1 MTEKKTKKAKS
12 VANPTQDNPTE
23 WMKKFELSQNG
34 LPISS
39 SFCSFSNKEQE
50 EVDALTEVEV
60 VCDEKA
66 YLTEKKFKFEWLDS
80 LAEQYGFDKFEY
92 LHKFRAFRCYRE
104 DRHLDWV
111 DINDLSLINGG
122 RRLEEIRLKHQAVSP
137 RRAVIQYP
145 WR

>member
-12 VANPTQDNPTE
+12 VAHPTQDNPTE
-23 WMKKFELSQNG
+23 WMKKFELS
-34 LPISS
+34 
-39 SFCSFSNKEQE
+39 QE

-92 LHKFRAFRCYRE
+92 LHKFRAFRCYKE
-104 DRHLDWV
+104 DKHLDWV

>member
-23 WMKKFELSQNG
+23 WMKKFELSQ
-34 LPISS
+34 
-39 SFCSFSNKEQE
+39 E

-66 YLTEKKFKFEWLDS
+66 YLTEKKFKFEWLNS

-92 LHKFRAFRCYRE
+92 LHKFRAFRCYKE
-104 DRHLDWV
+104 DKHLDWV

>member
-23 WMKKFELSQNG
+23 WMKKFELS
-34 LPISS
+34 
-39 SFCSFSNKEQE
+39 QE

-104 DRHLDWV
+104 DKHLDWV

>member
-23 WMKKFELSQNG
+23 WMKKFELSQ
-34 LPISS
+34 
-39 SFCSFSNKEQE
+39 E

-66 YLTEKKFKFEWLDS
+66 YLTQKKFQFEWLDS

-92 LHKFRAFRCYRE
+92 LHKFRAFRCYKK

>member
-12 VANPTQDNPTE
+12 VANPTQDDPTQ
-23 WMKKFELSQNG
+23 WMKKFELS
-34 LPISS
+34 
-39 SFCSFSNKEQE
+39 QE

-66 YLTEKKFKFEWLDS
+66 YLTEKKFKFEWLNS

>member
-23 WMKKFELSQNG
+23 WMKKFELS
-34 LPISS
+34 
-39 SFCSFSNKEQE
+39 QE

>member
-1 MTEKKTKKAKS
+1 MSEKKAKKAKS
-12 VANPTQDNPTE
+12 VDHPTQENPTE
-23 WMKKFELSQNG
+23 WMKKFELS
-34 LPISS
+34 
-39 SFCSFSNKEQE
+39 QE

-80 LAEQYGFDKFEY
+80 LAAQYGFDKFEY

-104 DRHLDWV
+104 DKHLDWV

>member
-23 WMKKFELSQNG
+23 WMKKFELS
-34 LPISS
+34 
-39 SFCSFSNKEQE
+39 QE

-92 LHKFRAFRCYRE
+92 LHKFRAFRCYKQ